1 MTQYLLFILFLAA
14 GAGIGY
20 AVSRSRFQNWNQRL
34 LLFIDGLGSNNTDGK
49 EGMPIE
55 FRAVSQKIET
65 LLKQEQSEPNVA
77 AKDPVVSKEDAYK
90 KKIENTLIINELG
103 QRITS
108 SLKLDDTFEHLRHT
122 LNSMMDAAVIE
133 LGVYDEH
140 LESWSIISNLESEA
154 KEEYTNHIS
163 EWVKTND
170 REVLLDDAETDYGR
184 YVSAPLIMQNGQM
197 AQSII
202 AFPIHFHDRVSGT
215 ITVVSFR
222 KNAFDDYYRE
232 SIKQLLGF
240 LSVALQNAFTH
251 EQVNLLKIRAEQS
264 EKHEQQFLAN
274 MSHEIRTPMNAV
286 LGMTNLLLDT
296 KLEEKQVKYLSAI
309 STSSKNLLVIINDI
323 LDLSKLEAGK
333 MEIEKIPFRIH
344 DVLQNIQD
352 LNRYKSEEKG
362 LAFEVNLSPD
372 IPDVVK
378 GDPTRLNQIITN
390 LCSNAV
396 KFTEKGRITIS
407 VDKPADSHFIRFCV
421 VDTGIGIPEDKLHLL
436 FSNFKQVDSSTF
448 RKYGG
453 TGLGLSIS
461 KTLIE
466 LQGGKVAVKSKV
478 GEGSEFTVSIPY
490 EAGNAEDVKSL
501 KAPIKA
507 DYSSLFGIRVLV
519 AEDNDYN
526 QIVVSDTLDS
536 LIKNVHIDIAENG
549 LICLEM
555 LQANDYDVILMDA
568 QMPEMDGLDATRAI
582 RKLDDSK
589 KKRIPIIAL
598 TASVHKA
605 DIDKCLLVG
614 MDGFVPKPFT
624 RDELLGTMATFY
636 QSENPEAK
644 SDKTEAIQKKEGGK
658 GSHESAGTENDSNH
672 LAKSV
677 TDLTFLK
684 NFTEGDYSRTKK
696 YIGMYLKLLPGNME
710 KIEETMASSDHLTMV
725 KVLHAMRPHFTY
737 MGMNDASEKAGDI
750 EGLVR
755 ENENLN
761 QIPALIKSV
770 HADCL
775 TSQVELSEVLNEG
788 QQK

>member
-1 MTQYLLFILFLAA
+1 MIQYILFVVFLLA

-20 AVSRSRFQNWNQRL
+20 AIFRSKFQSWNQRL
-34 LLFIDGLGSNNTDGK
+34 LAYIDGLAANDNSVQ
-49 EGMPIE
+49 EGIPNE
-55 FRAVSQKIET
+55 FQAISEKLDKLIRREDTAVEKALVNSPEASEKSK
-65 LLKQEQSEPNVA
+65 KQLS
-77 AKDPVVSKEDAYK
+77 DL
-90 KKIENTLIINELG
+90 LIINELG

-108 SLKLDDTFEHLRHT
+108 SLVLKDTFDQMYST

-140 LESWSIISNLESEA
+140 METWTIYSSLKAEA
-154 KEEYTNHIS
+154 KSDYTNHVS
-163 EWVKTND
+163 EWVKSND
-170 REVLLDDAETDYGR
+170 REVFLNNAEDDFGR
-184 YVSAPLIMQNGQM
+184 YVNEPLHMQNGEM
-197 AQSII
+197 AQSIM
-202 AFPIHFHDRVSGT
+202 AFPIHFHQRVSGT
-215 ITVVSFR
+215 ITVASFR
-222 KNAFDDYYRE
+222 KDAFAEYHRN
-232 SIKQLLGF
+232 SITQLLGF

-333 MEIEKIPFRIH
+333 MEIEKIPFRIR
-344 DVLQNIQD
+344 DVMENVQD
-352 LNRYKSEEKG
+352 TSRYKSEEKG
-362 LAFEVNLSPD
+362 LVFEVNLSPD

-396 KFTEKGRITIS
+396 KFTEKGRITIN
-407 VDKPADSHFIRFCV
+407 VDKPADSHFIRFRV

-490 EAGNAEDVKSL
+490 EVGSEEDVKSL
-501 KAPIKA
+501 KAPIKV
-507 DYSSLFGIRVLV
+507 DYSSLSGIRVLV
-519 AEDNDYN
+519 AEDNEYN

-568 QMPEMDGLDATRAI
+568 QMPAMDGLDATRAI

-589 KKRIPIIAL
+589 KKGIPIIAL

-614 MDGFVPKPFT
+614 MNGFVPKPFT

-636 QSENPEAK
+636 KNDNSEAK
-644 SDKTEAIQKKEGGK
+644 SDKTEATQKKKGGK
-658 GSHESAGTENDSNH
+658 GSHESTGTENESNH

-684 NFTEGDYSRTKK
+684 NFTEGDDSRTKK

-710 KIEETMASSDHLTMV
+710 KIEETMVSSDHLTMV

-737 MGMNDASEKAGDI
+737 MGMSDASEKAGDI

-770 HADCL
+770 HTDCL